1 MHEIYGI
8 YLDDLLNFYQSKST
22 IVVSLPHLICS
33 PLPHST
39 RVTPS
44 ISEMPVRRL
53 QDDAEM
59 LGSKPIGPTDIR
71 RAGPAIV
78 RS

>member
-8 YLDDLLNFYQSKST
+8 YLDDRLDFYPSKST
-22 IVVSLPHLICS
+22 IVVSLQLLICS
-33 PLPHST
+33 PLPQST